1 MDIKFEVSL
10 ANYKKCVES
19 LLMEREASNNLM
31 LGILNRLANDSD
43 SYKEGF
49 HLGLVE
55 ENGETIYAFM
65 QTSTNNW
72 ILADI
77 GNVHNNVI
85 RKVAAFLHDSNV
97 VVPGVLG
104 PIEKAEFFKNEW
116 EKLSQ
121 SQAIFEM
128 KQLIYQLDQ
137 VNEIPETK
145 GELREAKP
153 KDHPLVKKWL
163 IQFGVAASE
172 HISEEA
178 ADRMAQSFI
187 SNRTLYFWVVEG
199 NSVSMLNRSRKT
211 KNGATINAVFT
222 PDEYKRNG
230 YATAAVAKL
239 TEKLLKDG
247 FQFCSLY
254 TDLANSTANSIYK
267 KIGYYE
273 VGSSIVYTFNN
284 RHHL

>member
-1 MDIKFEVSL
+1 MDIKFEISL
-10 ANYKKCVES
+10 ANYKKYVES
-19 LLMEREASNNLM
+19 LLMQREASNNLL
-31 LGILNRLANDSD
+31 LGILDRLANDSD

-49 HLGLVE
+49 HLGMVE
-55 ENGETIYAFM
+55 ENGETTYAFM

-72 ILADI
+72 ILADV
-77 GNVHNNVI
+77 GNVYNNVI

-104 PIEKAEFFKNEW
+104 PTEKTEIFKNEW
-116 EKLSQ
+116 EKLTQ
-121 SQAIFEM
+121 SKATIKM

-137 VNEIPETK
+137 LNEIPETK
-145 GELREAKP
+145 GQLCNAKP

-163 IQFGVAASE
+163 IQFGVAISE
-172 HISEEA
+172 YISEED
-178 ADRMAQSFI
+178 ADQMAHSFI

-199 NSVSMLNRSRKT
+199 NPVSMLNRSRKT

-230 YATAAVAKL
+230 YATASVAKL

-254 TDLANSTANSIYK
+254 TDLANSTSNSIYK

-273 VGSSIVYTFNN
+273 VASSIVYTFNN
-284 RHHL
+284 RLNS